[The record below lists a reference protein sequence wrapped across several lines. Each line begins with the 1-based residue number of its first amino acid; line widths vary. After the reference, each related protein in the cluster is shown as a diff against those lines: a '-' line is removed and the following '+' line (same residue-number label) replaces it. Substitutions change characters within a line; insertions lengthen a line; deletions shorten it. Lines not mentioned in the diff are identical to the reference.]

1 MLRRVSS
8 PLMIMISM
16 AGTALLAAGCGTA
29 EDRGR
34 QLYAERGCAVCHG
47 AGGRGDGP
55 SAPRLDV
62 PPRDFANVRTYRHG
76 SSQHN
81 IAASIREGSGPSGA
95 MPPFRDLTDEQA
107 SDIAAWIVSLQR
119 PAAGGPP

>member
-1 MLRRVSS
+1 MLRRVFS

-16 AGTALLAAGCGTA
+16 AGTALVAGGCGKA

-55 SAPRLDV
+55 SAGRLDI
-62 PPRDFANVRTYRHG
+62 PPRDFANVRAYRHG
-76 SSQHN
+76 SSQHD
-81 IAASIREGSGPSGA
+81 IAA
-95 MPPFRDLTDEQA
+95 PFRDLTDEQA

-119 PAAGGPP
+119 PPAGGPP